1 MVAGRTYVL
10 VLLILAAASP
20 AAAQVSLVGDWSS
33 RVHEDSTRNDPQ
45 IGEFGG
51 LPMTPQAL
59 AHADAWTE
67 SRLTVIERQCVPN
80 GAAWAFRGPAQIRIW
95 EEKDPTTQD
104 VVAIKT
110 FIATF
115 SQTRTIWMDG
125 RPHPGPFA
133 PHTWQGFSTGRWR
146 GSMLE
151 VTTTHLKRFFHRR
164 TGVPQSTRAVM
175 TEYFIRHGLNN
186 LTHVTMT
193 DDPVYLTEPFVQSQN
208 FALVANVTPAT
219 YQTWTVCLAQEEIA
233 GRARG
238 FVPHYLP
245 GTNPFMSEYAMKFR
259 LPFEATRAGA
269 GSMYPE
275 SRRTLPQVRALPPPA
290 ATPAVAPR
298 PASTPTAELETVQVA
313 SDVFMIGGAGG
324 NVTVNVGPNGLFVV
338 DAGAEPLSARVVAAI
353 RAISDRPIRFL
364 ANTSAD
370 ADHVGGN
377 VAVKALG
384 QAIRTRE
391 SREEGATIIAHE
403 AVLNRMSAP
412 TGQPAPT
419 PVAAWPTT
427 TFPTPQQDLTFN
439 GQAVQLVRLPA
450 AHTDGDTV
458 VVFRRSDVVATGD
471 IFDPTRFPVID
482 LAKGGSIQG
491 EIDAINWLLD
501 VLVPGEKEEGGTM
514 VVPGHGRV
522 CDESEVME
530 YRDMLTIVRDRVT
543 AMVEKGM
550 TLEQV
555 KAAKPTFEY
564 DPEYGA
570 SDAFVEAVFRG
581 VQVRK

>member
-1 MVAGRTYVL
+1 
-10 VLLILAAASP
+10 
-20 AAAQVSLVGDWSS
+20 
-33 RVHEDSTRNDPQ
+33 
-45 IGEFGG
+45 
-51 LPMTPQAL
+51 
-59 AHADAWTE
+59 
-67 SRLTVIERQCVPN
+67 VPN

-125 RPHPGPFA
+125 RPHPGTFA

-151 VTTTHLKRFFHRR
+151 VKTTHLKRFFHRR
-164 TGVPQSTRAVM
+164 NGVPQSDRAEM
-175 TEYFIRHGLNN
+175 TEYFIRHGNNN

-193 DDPVYLTEPFVQSQN
+193 DDPVYLTEPLVQSQN

-219 YQTWTVCLAQEEIA
+219 YQAWTVCLAQEEIA
-233 GRARG
+233 GRERG
-238 FVPHYLP
+238 YVPHYLP
-245 GTNPFMSEYAMKFR
+245 GTNPYLREHATKFS
-259 LPFEATRAGA
+259 LPFDATRAGA

-275 SRRTLPQVRALPPPA
+275 SRSRLAQVRMRDAASPA
-290 ATPAVAPR
+290 AASPAAPAA
-298 PASTPTAELETVQVA
+298 PPDPEVVQVA
-313 SDVFMIGGAGG
+313 PDVYMIGAAGG
-324 NVTVNVGPNGLFVV
+324 NVTVNVGANGLFVV
-338 DAGAEPLSARVVAAI
+338 DAGNGAATDKIVAAI
-353 RAISDRPIRFL
+353 RRISDKPIRYMV
-364 ANTSAD
+364 NTSAD

-377 VAVKALG
+377 AAVRALG
-384 QAIRTRE
+384 QGIRTRE
-391 SREEGATIIAHE
+391 NREEGAVVIAHE

-412 TGQPAPT
+412 TGQASPT
-419 PVAAWPTT
+419 PVAAWPSM
-427 TFPTPQQDLTFN
+427 TFTTPQQDLAFN
-439 GQAVQLVRLPA
+439 GQAIQLYRLPA

-471 IFDPTRFPVID
+471 IFDPTRYPVID
-482 LAKGGSIQG
+482 IAKGGSIDG
-491 EIDAINWLLD
+491 EIQAVNWLLD

-530 YRDMLTIVRDRVT
+530 YRDMLTIVRDRVQ

-550 TLEQV
+550 TLAQV
-555 KAAKPTFEY
+555 KAARPTFEY

-570 SDAFVEAVFRG
+570 SEAFIEAVFRG
-581 VQVRK
+581 VQVKR

>member
-1 MVAGRTYVL
+1 MRML
-10 VLLILAAASP
+10 PVLLLLTLAAAVP
-20 AAAQVSLVGDWSS
+20 AGAQVSLVGDWSS

-51 LPMTPQAL
+51 IPMTPQAL
-59 AHADAWTE
+59 AHADTWTE
-67 SRLTVIERQCVPN
+67 SRLTLIERQCVPN

-125 RPHPGPFA
+125 RPHPGKYA
-133 PHTWQGFSTGRWR
+133 PHTWQGFSTGTWQ
-146 GSMLE
+146 GNMLT
-151 VTTTHLKRFFHRR
+151 VRTTHLKRFFHRR
-164 TGVPQSTRAVM
+164 NGVPQSDQATL
-175 TEYFIRHGLNN
+175 TESFIRHGNN
-186 LTHVTMT
+186 YLTHVTMV
-193 DDPVYLTEPFVQSQN
+193 DDPVYLTEPLVQSQN
-208 FALVANVTPAT
+208 FVLVSNVTPAT

-233 GRARG
+233 GRPRG
-238 FVPHYLP
+238 YVPHYLP
-245 GTNPFMSEYAMKFR
+245 GTNPFIREYSTKFG

-269 GSMYPE
+269 EAMYPE
-275 SRRTLPQVRALPPPA
+275 SRSRLEQARMRQAANPTTARAAAPQPDL
-290 ATPAVAPR
+290 AV
-298 PASTPTAELETVQVA
+298 VQVA
-313 SDVFMIGGAGG
+313 PDVHMIAAAGG
-324 NVTVNVGPNGLFVV
+324 NITVNVGANGLFVV
-338 DAGAEPLSARVVAAI
+338 DAGSEALSAKVVAAI
-353 RAISDRPIRFL
+353 RGISDKPIRYL

-377 VAVKALG
+377 AAVKALG
-384 QAIRTRE
+384 QGIRTRE
-391 SREEGATIIAHE
+391 NREEGAVVIAHE

-412 TGQPAPT
+412 TGQESPT

-427 TFPTPQQDLTFN
+427 TFTTPQQDLAFN
-439 GQAVQLVRLPA
+439 GQAIQLFRLPA
-450 AHTDGDTV
+450 AHSDGDTV

-471 IFDPTRFPVID
+471 IFDPTRYPVID
-482 LAKGGSIQG
+482 LAKGGSING

-501 VLVPGEKEEGGTM
+501 LLVPGEKEEGGTM

-530 YRDMLTIVRDRVT
+530 YRDMLTIVRDRVK

-555 KAAKPTFEY
+555 KAARPTFEY
-564 DPEYGA
+564 DPEYGE
-570 SDAFVEAVFRG
+570 SDAFIEAVFRG
-581 VQVRK
+581 LQVRK